1 MTDDRDIT
9 ERLEHRAISYEE
21 SGPSA
26 HHTAAILRE
35 AKMEIESL
43 RADLSKR
50 GGCATC
56 GNPLS
61 RNCSNCNR
69 LWAS

>member
-1 MTDDRDIT
+1 MSDDRDIV

-35 AKMEIESL
+35 AKLEIESL
-43 RADLSKR
+43 RGNLLQR
-50 GGCATC
+50 GCCATC
-56 GNPLS
+56 NTPLS
-61 RNCSNCNR
+61 RNCENCKR